1 MVGYGPHT
9 IVPNLVSPI
18 FKLLTNYMDDLQVE
32 KNGSKFP
39 PKMSKRKDQ
48 VRLYVHFGKI
58 LDNSFFEK
66 NVYNHLRIVLFY
78 Y

>member
-39 PKMSKRKDQ
+39 PKMSKKI
-48 VRLYVHFGKI
+48 RLDYTFVHFGQI